1 MVYETNQ
8 RKMAWIKDEDI
19 NELFKR
25 MFRNV
30 DFNGNDVNLESWS
43 YGYSITTG
51 PDGTPIIKEWGT
63 GLPEGKKLLNPKQYI
78 TEIPEP
84 LSQVD
89 VDLEKQK
96 VRVIVEIPGFT
107 KKSIKITGTEN
118 RIQILARSETRS
130 IETDIPINV
139 KVDPKSSEATY
150 KNGVLDIT
158 LKLVDAPKPN
168 GVEIKVN

>member
-1 MVYETNQ
+1 MKPIRE
-8 RKMAWIKDEDI
+8 KMAWIKDEDI

-25 MFRNV
+25 MFRNIG
-30 DFNGNDVNLESWS
+30 FNGNDLNIESWS

-51 PDGTPIIKEWGT
+51 PDGNPIIKEWGT
-63 GLPEGKKLLNPKQYI
+63 GLPDGRKPLRPQPYI
-78 TEIPEP
+78 PETPEP

-107 KKSIKITGTEN
+107 KESIKINGAEN
-118 RIQILARSETRS
+118 KIQILARSETRS
-130 IETDIPINV
+130 INTDIPINV
-139 KVDPKSSEATY
+139 KVDPKSAEATY

-158 LKLVDAPKPN
+158 LKVVEVPKSN